1 MLEPMVSTLQT
12 VEQVMCGGNLKF
24 VWNLDKRGVVLLSP
38 TTGGGWEAEAES
50 IKKPESKSVDSL
62 CVQLLVA

>member
-12 VEQVMCGGNLKF
+12 VEQVMCGGNLNF

-38 TTGGGWEAEAES
+38 TLGGGWEAEAES
-50 IKKPESKSVDSL
+50 IKNRG
-62 CVQLLVA
+62 